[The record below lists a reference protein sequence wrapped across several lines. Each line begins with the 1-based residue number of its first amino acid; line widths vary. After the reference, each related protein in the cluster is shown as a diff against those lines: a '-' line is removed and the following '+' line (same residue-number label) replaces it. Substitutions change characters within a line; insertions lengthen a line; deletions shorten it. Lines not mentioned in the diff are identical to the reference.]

1 MPKFFI
7 GLIAGLAFATFLP
20 QAALALAIIAAIG
33 LAVSSQEHRRR
44 WQGESEKGK
53 ASRACNET
61 ARKGIIK
68 VRELKQSDEQIFQRF
83 LKHEGYDAIARDNC
97 TTPEHIRQI
106 VVKQQQRIAKQKS
119 KGE

>member
-83 LKHEGYDAIARDNC
+83 LAHETYHEIAQDQH

-106 VVKQQQRIAKQKS
+106 VVKQQRIAKQKS